1 MTENNQAQSRVRSVM
16 EDPSAQAIARVYA
29 EAFLNAA
36 GGEKAGDTLEEF
48 ASFVNDV
55 LAKHP
60 QFETLF
66 TSNSINR
73 EEKVKM
79 VGRVLGSQGTDI
91 FRNFLCTLA
100 RHERLDLLPLILQ
113 ESEIQFEKRCG
124 KQRVSVFSPFPLSA
138 DAQAR
143 IQAELGK
150 SLPFEPIL
158 ETSVDPSL
166 LGGLKIQVG
175 DTVYDSTIKSRMKSL
190 RKLLRK
196 RSHHEIQC
204 GRDRFSHPEGN

>member
-1 MTENNQAQSRVRSVM
+1 MTESHQVQSRVRSVM

-36 GGEKAGDTLEEF
+36 GGKEGGETLDEM

-55 LAKHP
+55 LRKFP
-60 QFETLF
+60 QFETLL
-66 TSNSINR
+66 TTNVVNR
-73 EEKVKM
+73 DEKVSM
-79 VGRVLGSQGTDI
+79 IGRVLGTQGSEL

-100 RHERLDLLPLILQ
+100 RHERLDLLPLILN
-113 ESEIQFEKRCG
+113 ESQIQYEALCG
-124 KQRVSVFSPFPLSA
+124 KQRVSVTSSFPLSA
-138 DAQAR
+138 EAQSR
-143 IQAELGK
+143 IQSELGK
-150 SLPFEPIL
+150 SLPFDPVL

-175 DTVYDSTIKSRMKSL
+175 DTVYDTTIKSRMKQL
-190 RKLLRK
+190 RKSLRK

-204 GRDRFSHPEGN
+204 GRDRFSYPEGN